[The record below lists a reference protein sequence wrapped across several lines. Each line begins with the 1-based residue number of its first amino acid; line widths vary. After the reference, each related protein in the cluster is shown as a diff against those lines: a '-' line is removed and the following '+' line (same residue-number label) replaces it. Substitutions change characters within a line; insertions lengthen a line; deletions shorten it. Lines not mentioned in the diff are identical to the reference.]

1 MILLGKR
8 TVRERPEIYF
18 LIFLFLALHGVISLL
33 LKNGLA
39 LEPISDEGVY
49 VTTAKA
55 LATTGEYK
63 IIALPGEPYQ
73 TKYPILYPW
82 MLSLIWHLNPDFPSN
97 IGLFRWLSILFGLGF
112 LCVLFL
118 FLSDLLEGKK
128 IIALSIVGLCALHP
142 AVISSSTAIL
152 SEAVYLFS
160 SCLALLAVMK
170 LGRRAGSTLHLFL
183 AALGLAFSFYVRV
196 VGVALIAATIF
207 HFLLGKRWRDFLG
220 LLILM
225 SMLLS
230 PWLYWCHIRD
240 ETLRFPEYIYNTN
253 YLSDFKQLIEAQG
266 LVASIARNLTHIIL
280 GIPKLLVYPSQ
291 TDLRLI
297 TNLMA
302 WLGLPMLIFF
312 MMGFFRSIRAGVNG
326 IVHGY
331 TLAYL
336 IMLLLWPY
344 PPGERFL
351 LPLLPFFFL
360 FVLIEI
366 SHIIDQ
372 ANRALISG
380 QGPNVWKSVCL
391 VLIPLILVGMSVLSL
406 AFHSVRFAIHTR
418 QELQLVEEREK
429 DMMESFYWLE
439 KETRPSDFIMAY
451 LYPIYYLYTGRKT
464 APMSFNPKR
473 ELTMPQFV
481 ITPVRKH
488 RIKYLVVG
496 ELDFAVYTSDVVQ
509 AMRQELRHVITASG
523 GLLFEKVFRS
533 AHGKYEIY
541 KISDGSQS
549 NS

>member
-1 MILLGKR
+1 
-8 TVRERPEIYF
+8 
-18 LIFLFLALHGVISLL
+18 LL

-63 IIALPGEPYQ
+63 IIALPGDPYQ

-82 MLSLIWHLNPDFPSN
+82 MLSLIWRLNPDFPSN
-97 IGLFRWLSILFGLGF
+97 IALFRWLSILFGLGF
-112 LCVLFL
+112 LYVLF
-118 FLSDLLEGKK
+118 FLLSGLLEGKK
-128 IIALSIVGLCALHP
+128 MMGLLIVGLCALHP

-160 SCLALLAVMK
+160 SCLALLAVIK
-170 LGRRAGSTLHLFL
+170 LDRRAGSTLHLFL

-207 HFLLGKRWRDFLG
+207 HFVLRKRWRDFVG
-220 LLILM
+220 LVLLM
-225 SMLLS
+225 SMVLS
-230 PWLYWCHIRD
+230 PWLYWCHVRD
-240 ETLRFPEYIYNTN
+240 ETARFPEYIYNTN
-253 YLSDFKQLIEAQG
+253 YLSDFKQLIELQG
-266 LVASIARNLTHIIL
+266 LGASLAKNLTHIVL

-297 TNLMA
+297 TILMA
-302 WLGLPMLIFF
+302 WLGLPILILFI
-312 MMGFFRSIRAGVNG
+312 MGFFRSIRSGVNG

-351 LPLLPFFFL
+351 LPLLPFFFS

-372 ANRALISG
+372 AKMAFIGG
-380 QGPNVWKSVCL
+380 QASDAWKSVSL
-391 VLIPLILVGMSVLSL
+391 ILIPLILVGVSVLSL
-406 AFHSVRFAIHTR
+406 SFHFVRFAVHAWE
-418 QELQLVEEREK
+418 ELKLVEDREK
-429 DMMESFYWLE
+429 DLMESFCWLE
-439 KETRPSDFIMAY
+439 KETRPSDFLMAY
-451 LYPIYYLYTGRKT
+451 LYPLYYLYTGRKT

-473 ELTMPQFV
+473 KLTEPQF
-481 ITPVRKH
+481 ISTPVRKH

-509 AMRQELRHVITASG
+509 AMRQELWHVITASG
-523 GLLFEKVFRS
+523 GLLFKKVFRS
-533 AHGKYEIY
+533 VHGKYEIY
-541 KISDGSQS
+541 EINDESQS